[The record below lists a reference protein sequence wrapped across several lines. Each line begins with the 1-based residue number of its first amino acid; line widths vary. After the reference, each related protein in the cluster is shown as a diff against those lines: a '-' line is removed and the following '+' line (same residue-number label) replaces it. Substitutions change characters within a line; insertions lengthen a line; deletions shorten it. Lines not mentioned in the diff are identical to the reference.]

1 MFKALTKF
9 ALLAFAL
16 CFSLVAHADDP
27 CNDSKVEI
35 RQLMVTGAPFGTE
48 YVELDHTRTIAR
60 IRQESGDAV
69 LLQWSY
75 GAGGQIE
82 CSYIA
87 YRRNAEPYR
96 YFAVDS
102 RWGYVRIRDI
112 DGDGMDEVTL
122 LEGQQVGLGCSDSNA
137 LIPHRLR
144 ITRLDVATGTLVD
157 VTRTH
162 GAFVRTFLIDL
173 KKKYDVQF
181 RVVCPSLCSVGIFR
195 FADMERWHPKQL
207 GVQEVWTTDRTHTIA
222 DVGGSKAPEPTN
234 T

>member
-102 RWGYVRIRDI
+102 RWGYVRIRDV

-173 KKKYDVQF
+173 KKKYDVQ
-181 RVVCPSLCSVGIFR
+181 L
-195 FADMERWHPKQL
+195 HQ
-207 GVQEVWTTDRTHTIA
+207 T
-222 DVGGSKAPEPTN
+222 GSGRYIDSRDSEAVRDKCI
-234 T
+234 